1 MVEVPGAGVGLG
13 EEFGGREARSRA
25 EFERFREDGDAREVD
40 LGHDGR
46 RLVVDSYG
54 GCELLW
60 VKVRDEEGGLVVG
73 KLLAYLFTC
82 M

>member
-13 EEFGGREARSRA
+13 EEFGGREARSRP
-25 EFERFREDGDAREVD
+25 EFERFREDGDAGGVD

-60 VKVRDEEGGLVVG
+60 VKVREDGGLVVG
-73 KLLAYLFTC
+73 KLLAYLSTC